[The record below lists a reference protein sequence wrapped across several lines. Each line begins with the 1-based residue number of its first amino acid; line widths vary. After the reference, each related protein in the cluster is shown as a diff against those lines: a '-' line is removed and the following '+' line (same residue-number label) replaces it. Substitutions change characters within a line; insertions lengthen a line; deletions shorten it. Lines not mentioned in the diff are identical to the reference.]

1 MKLRLFLVA
10 VLLTAFV
17 SCDSSSGDDTP
28 HLAGI
33 QHFLMVPLARQ
44 STDYT
49 CGVAALQS
57 VLGYYGED
65 IRQDT
70 LAAALGSTEADGT
83 DYHAIERYAK
93 SNGYNTVVQTERTL
107 DDLKALVD
115 RGVPPII
122 LIQAWAEDPANW
134 ETDYA
139 DGHYVVAL
147 GYDDTKIYFMDPSTL
162 GNYTSIPVDEFLQRW
177 HDRERDGTLL
187 NHFLMTI
194 DNGHPRYQWDRII
207 PLH

>member
-1 MKLRLFLVA
+1 MKLRLLFVA

-17 SCDSSSGDDTP
+17 SCDSSSGDDTSRI
-28 HLAGI
+28 AGI
-33 QHFLMVPLARQ
+33 KHFIMVPLARQ
-44 STDYT
+44 STNYT

-70 LAAALGSTEADGT
+70 LAAALGSTEAEGT
-83 DYHAIERYAK
+83 DYHAIERYAN

-115 RGVPPII
+115 RRVPPII
-122 LIQAWAEDPANW
+122 LIQAWPDGPVDWQA
-134 ETDYA
+134 DYA

-147 GYDDTKIYFMDPSTL
+147 GYDDANIYFMDPSTL
-162 GNYTSIPVDEFLQRW
+162 GNYTSIPVEEFLRRW
-177 HDRERDGTLL
+177 HDRDRDGTIL

-194 DNGHPRYQWDRII
+194 DNGRPTYQWDRIR
-207 PLH
+207 PLL